1 MVNQFLGRNF
11 PGSVLRVEGANLF
24 GESEA
29 VAIGP
34 RAGFEKKAFAFPS
47 RLKKESPDGAN
58 SLFVIHP
65 HLPACPLPRT
75 KRISSPLAYF
85 SGHIRSVNPSQPM
98 KLRKGL
104 LLFLAVPE
112 RILKQ

>member
-11 PGSVLRVEGANLF
+11 PVRVEGAHLF

-47 RLKKESPDGAN
+47 RGKP
-58 SLFVIHP
+58 
-65 HLPACPLPRT
+65 
-75 KRISSPLAYF
+75 
-85 SGHIRSVNPSQPM
+85 
-98 KLRKGL
+98 
-104 LLFLAVPE
+104 
-112 RILKQ
+112 